1 MMVVRSISTRS
12 SGVSAISPPED
23 HAMVKTLCGGAA
35 LFALVALATA
45 AEPIKVDL
53 KTAKWKS
60 ASGPNLGGYDE
71 NDSRFFMYAIGACEV
86 EVEIP
91 ADGDYTVIVEAS
103 CTAAEKEMARYK
115 LTAGEEVIAK
125 EVVLKAEEA
134 KEYSSPGPLKKGK
147 VKLAIEFLNDKYK
160 EGEYDLN
167 LFIHGIRIVAKK

>member
-1 MMVVRSISTRS
+1 MMTRLS
-12 SGVSAISPPED
+12 
-23 HAMVKTLCGGAA
+23 GGAA
-35 LFALVALATA
+35 LFVLAAMAMA

-91 ADGDYTVIVEAS
+91 ADGEYTIIVEAS
-103 CTAAEKEMARYK
+103 CTAAEKEMAKYK

-134 KEYSSPGPLKKGK
+134 KEYSSPGQLKKGK
-147 VKLAIEFLNDKYK
+147 VKLSVEFLNDKYK

-167 LFIHGIRIVAKK
+167 LFVHAIRLVAKK